1 MTVGHLGPVGLALN
15 PMGLAAKYK
24 KRPELFSSG
33 RLGSPPP
40 ELPNH
45 ESDTRLGLWGCKRH
59 FGNPNYLNQ

>member
-1 MTVGHLGPVGLALN
+1 MSQAGKKFRREVTYWAGG
-15 PMGLAAKYK
+15 AKQNWAGIGAIK

-45 ESDTRLGLWGCKRH
+45 EMDSSELT
-59 FGNPNYLNQ
+59 N